1 LSKRGKTMKM
11 SRINIIKVVILCVIG
26 EVAIAVALLYLGI
39 FSPHT
44 KIEPAKHARISVKES
59 I

>member
-1 LSKRGKTMKM
+1 MKM

-26 EVAIAVALLYLGI
+26 GGVVIAVAQLYLGI
-39 FSPHT
+39 FTPHT
-44 KIEPAKHARISVKES
+44 KIETAEHARISVNES

>member
-1 LSKRGKTMKM
+1 MKM

-26 EVAIAVALLYLGI
+26 GVAIAVAQLYLVI
-39 FSPHT
+39 FTPHT
-44 KIEPAKHARISVKES
+44 EIETAEYARISVNES